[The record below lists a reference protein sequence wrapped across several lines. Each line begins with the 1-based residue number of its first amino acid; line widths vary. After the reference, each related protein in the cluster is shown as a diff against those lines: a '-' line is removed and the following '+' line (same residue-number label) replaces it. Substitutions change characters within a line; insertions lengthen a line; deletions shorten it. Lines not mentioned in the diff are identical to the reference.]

1 MIKENTSEC
10 SNINMHNGFLEISKR
25 CKINCISGHIVPRI
39 YNSLAKK
46 VWSGTRSKLFYSNNR
61 LFIARC
67 DWFSVKITHTNCSPL
82 VPMTKLIRLIR
93 QVNCHGAP
101 VGPNIDDRDLHGTS
115 KLHLNAAAL
124 LCCIYT
130 DIYGLKSTGLYLSTD
145 KKKYLARHIYS
156 LIVFEV
162 KIKNEFAV
170 FRFKMNGLAFC
181 TLGVVVAAMFMTSIV
196 HINGIRVNC
205 LHSVICQLFNKR
217 TLWHLSLNSVLLLGC
232 VASRPVIGGLLCSSN
247 STKITDGVASATMTS
262 AMTAVVFQML
272 DTVIWHGL
280 HYPRRPAQYIIS
292 IKPARSKAT
301 WQLVLGLLNA

>member
-1 MIKENTSEC
+1 M
-10 SNINMHNGFLEISKR
+10 GFLKLVRDVKSTGISAG
-25 CKINCISGHIVPRI
+25 ISFHAFITR
-39 YNSLAKK
+39 SLKK
-46 VWSGTRSKLFYSNNR
+46 FDLADTRSKLFYSNNR

-115 KLHLNAAAL
+115 KLHLNAASL

-205 LHSVICQLFNKR
+205 LHSVICQLFNKGM
-217 TLWHLSLNSVLLLGC
+217 LWHLSLNSVLLLGC

-292 IKPARSKAT
+292 IKPARSEAT